1 MYTPTHIQVTDI
13 KDNGMSKNRSLL
25 YQKDGLIQRAKGLL
39 TKGKNGTNNCF
50 TTIALG
56 KEKYQTSLKDNAP
69 SNVDWHEECELAIP
83 TQGNRAELVLTC
95 LHHNNFG
102 IDEFL
107 GQITL
112 PLNQMD
118 QFERPRSRWY
128 KLQSKPGH
136 DKKDKDRGELEVRTA
151 FTVKAGSLSD
161 LSKKE
166 KEKTGGVGGSLL
178 SLGTLEKRKSLK
190 KFAKSLG
197 SKMHVTGRKKKD
209 KSDDSD
215 SYSGS
220 FSSLGTPSM
229 GIKNSRNMGNIGNAD
244 PGVISEDEDEF
255 VFDNLSHKSSGS
267 SLNLRSKTNNL
278 ILTGKDDVAPSKTAT
293 LPPMKPPRSLNDT
306 PTKDT
311 KVDEWE
317 AKLYG
322 KTLDLGHGHST
333 DSLKRRSWENSRVP
347 LNSEENAKEKE
358 ELETTIEEQSLE
370 RISLSSSPTAPATPK
385 VSKRQSETFIEAKP
399 RPLPRANTAA
409 EPIVSLDMV
418 DDNKPNMSPIS
429 LKTDKPEKTDNIFA
443 KKWNKFKKELTPSKQ
458 DEHIRN
464 QYNKTSTG
472 NGGERIIIGGEN
484 MFNNQTYAEKKV
496 EVSKEILAKY
506 DGKSK
511 EEIMK
516 IAHSLEN
523 DLLQQKQKN
532 KELEEYLDV
541 LLLRVMETHPRIL
554 QNPYQQRNHLKQSG

>member
-1 MYTPTHIQVTDI
+1 MRTVSIPTTR
-13 KDNGMSKNRSLL
+13 N
-25 YQKDGLIQRAKGLL
+25 QRKIPIPY
-39 TKGKNGTNNCF
+39 F
-50 TTIALG
+50 R
-56 KEKYQTSLKDNAP
+56 
-69 SNVDWHEECELAIP
+69 AIP
-83 TQGNRAELVLTC
+83 TQGNRAELVLTV

-112 PLNQMD
+112 PLNEFD

-128 KLQSKPGH
+128 KLLSKPGQE
-136 DKKDKDRGELEVRTA
+136 KKAKERGELEVRTA

-166 KEKTGGVGGSLL
+166 KNKSSNNIAGSLL
-178 SLGTLEKRKSLK
+178 SLGTLEKRKSLS

-197 SKMHVTGRKKKD
+197 TKMHITGKKKKD

-220 FSSLGTPSM
+220 FSSIGTPSM
-229 GIKNSRNMGNIGNAD
+229 GLRNSKNYSNAGNAD

-267 SLNLRSKTNNL
+267 SLNVRQKTNNL
-278 ILTGKDDVAPSKTAT
+278 IITGNDDSLSKTAT
-293 LPPMKPPRSLNDT
+293 LPPSKPPRNMNET
-306 PTKDT
+306 PTKDA

-322 KTLDLGHGHST
+322 KSLDLGHGHST

-347 LNSEENAKEKE
+347 LSFDDGKEKE
-358 ELETTIEEQSLE
+358 REATIEEQSLD
-370 RISLSSSPTAPATPK
+370 RISLSSSPTAPATPQ
-385 VSKRQSETFIEAKP
+385 VLKRTPEARPK
-399 RPLPRANTAA
+399 PLPRAYTAA
-409 EPIVSLDMV
+409 EPMVNMDMNE
-418 DDNKPNMSPIS
+418 DAKPNMSPVS
-429 LKTDKPEKTDNIFA
+429 LKTEKEKSDNIFS
-443 KKWNKFKKELTPSKQ
+443 KKWNKFKKEMTPVKQ
-458 DEHIRN
+458 DEQIKN
-464 QYNKTSTG
+464 QYNKTGG
-472 NGGERIIIGGEN
+472 NGERIIVGGDN
-484 MFNNQTYAEKKV
+484 MFNNQSFVEKKV

-511 EEIMK
+511 EVSFVVFCGWRMTLDLFECCLQEIMK
-516 IAHSLEN
+516 IAHNLEN
-523 DLLQQKQKN
+523 DLVQQKQKN

-554 QNPYQQRNHLKQSG
+554 QNPFQIRSHLKQR